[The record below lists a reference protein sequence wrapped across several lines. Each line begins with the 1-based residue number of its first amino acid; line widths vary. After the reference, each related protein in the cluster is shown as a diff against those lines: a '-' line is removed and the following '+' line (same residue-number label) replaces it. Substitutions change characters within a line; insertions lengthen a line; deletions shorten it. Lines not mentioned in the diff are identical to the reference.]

1 MGGISQLPK
10 CPPRQLRGS
19 ISLVQQDRSL
29 PRGISLAR
37 DPGILALVPEPFS
50 AQSCAAAWAGMGWG
64 DENGSSLS
72 VLSDSGVSQTGT
84 LLLKQSF
91 SLFIPQFPAQFPG
104 MCAPF
109 SWLCGQQN
117 EGHQFLEARML
128 PPHKGVSLQ
137 NGQSCPKHTQPDSH
151 SEE

>member
-10 CPPRQLRGS
+10 CPPRQLPGS

-37 DPGILALVPEPFS
+37 DPGILAFVPEPFS
-50 AQSCAAAWAGMGWG
+50 AQSRATAWAGMGWG
-64 DENGSSLS
+64 GENGSSLS

-91 SLFIPQFPAQFPG
+91 GLFIPQFPAPLPG
-104 MCAPF
+104 MPP
-109 SWLCGQQN
+109 WLYGQQN

-137 NGQSCPKHTQPDSH
+137 NGQSCPTHIQPDSH

>member
-10 CPPRQLRGS
+10 CPPRQLPGS
-19 ISLVQQDRSL
+19 VSLVQQDRSL

-50 AQSCAAAWAGMGWG
+50 AQSHAPAWAGMGWG

-91 SLFIPQFPAQFPG
+91 GLFIPPFPG
-104 MCAPF
+104 MPP
-109 SWLCGQQN
+109 WLYGQQN
-117 EGHQFLEARML
+117 EGHQFLEAGML
-128 PPHKGVSLQ
+128 PPHKWVSLQ
-137 NGQSCPKHTQPDSH
+137 NGQSCPKYTQPDSH
-151 SEE
+151 GEE